1 MFLIGAFKLWL
12 SNRQI
17 QKHEVIDE
25 ERRARVAEMNYC
37 GIRHLNHTSIPFGA
51 RAIEHGEEVE
61 GIWNSSRG
69 VSDTSQVASSPA
81 LGTDDNDRVLPRG
94 GIIYSDL
101 QDNMETPARSSGSTV
116 THSSAPSSTYHD
128 CRSTG
133 HPDDD
138 DVDDS
143 AIRSVQEDGD
153 LRTNRL
159 LDTDRAPLQ
168 GPIPVPTLSPPNTFA
183 NRTRTRASSS
193 SLETTSQAY
202 LVGRAYGSAQVYA
215 NTERRNMNSG
225 FEILPAGTLG
235 ARLEF
240 SKSSPS
246 SATSGPEP
254 TIQRPHKPAKF
265 RKQNHLTCHEANV

>member
-1 MFLIGAFKLWL
+1 M
-12 SNRQI
+12 

-37 GIRHLNHTSIPFGA
+37 GIRHLSHTSIPFGA

-69 VSDTSQVASSPA
+69 VCDTSQVASSPT
-81 LGTDDNDRVLPRG
+81 LGTDDNNHILPRG
-94 GIIYSDL
+94 AMIYSDL
-101 QDNMETPARSSGSTV
+101 QDDMETPVRSSSSAV

-128 CRSTG
+128 CRSIG

-138 DVDDS
+138 DVDET
-143 AIRSVQEDGD
+143 AIRPVQEEDGD
-153 LRTNRL
+153 LRTNNP
-159 LDTDRAPLQ
+159 LDTDRSPLQ

-183 NRTRTRASSS
+183 SRTRTRASSS
-193 SLETTSQAY
+193 SLNTMPQAY

-215 NTERRNMNSG
+215 NTERRSMNSG
-225 FEILPAGTLG
+225 FEILPAGALG

-240 SKSSPS
+240 PKSSPS

-254 TIQRPHKPAKF
+254 TIQRPRKPAKLL
-265 RKQNHLTCHEANV
+265 KQNHLTCHEANV

>member
-1 MFLIGAFKLWL
+1 
-12 SNRQI
+12 
-17 QKHEVIDE
+17 
-25 ERRARVAEMNYC
+25 MNYC

-81 LGTDDNDRVLPRG
+81 LGTDDDNHVLPRG
-94 GIIYSDL
+94 GVIYSDL
-101 QDNMETPARSSGSTV
+101 QDNMETPARSSRSTV

-183 NRTRTRASSS
+183 NRTRTRSSSS
-193 SLETTSQAY
+193 SLNTTPQTY

-225 FEILPAGTLG
+225 FEVLPAGTLG

-240 SKSSPS
+240 SKSNPS
-246 SATSGPEP
+246 SASSGPEP
-254 TIQRPHKPAKF
+254 TIQRPRKPAKL